1 MPTPLDTKIPPPVV
15 MLLLCIA
22 MWCVARAFPEARMPL
37 SWLGAIGGVLILLG
51 LTLEL
56 RPALQFAR
64 ARTTVN
70 PMRPATSAALVT
82 SGFYRFSRNPMYVGQ
97 ALLLLGVGCL
107 LRNAYAFLA
116 LPALIGYITV
126 FQILP
131 EERALSAKFGAEYD
145 AYRRRVRRW
154 L

>member
-22 MWCVARAFPEARMPL
+22 MWFVARACPEVRMALPW
-37 SWLGAIGGVLILLG
+37 SGVIGGVSILLG
-51 LTLEL
+51 LALEL

-82 SGFYRFSRNPMYVGQ
+82 TGLYRFTRNPMYVGQ
-97 ALLLLGVGCL
+97 ALLLLGFGCL
-107 LRNAYAFLA
+107 LRNAYAFIAFPL
-116 LPALIGYITV
+116 LIAYITV

-131 EERALSAKFGAEYD
+131 EERALSLKFGAEYED
-145 AYRRRVRRW
+145 YRRRVRRW
-154 L
+154 I

>member
-22 MWCVARAFPEARMPL
+22 MWFVARAFPEARMALPW
-37 SWLGAIGGVLILLG
+37 SGAIGGVLVLLG
-51 LTLEL
+51 LALEL
-56 RPALQFAR
+56 RPAFQFAR
-64 ARTTVN
+64 AHTTVN

-97 ALLLLGVGCL
+97 ALLLLGVACL

-116 LPALIGYITV
+116 LPALIAYITV

-131 EERALSAKFGAEYD
+131 EERALSAKFGAEYED
-145 AYRRRVRRW
+145 YRRRVRRW